1 MSVKLALNILLGV
14 GIAATVA
21 GGALMLLRE
30 SGSPD
35 GVEIALDETAA
46 LTEAPPA
53 DPIAIY
59 ITGAVKRAGVY
70 ELPPGARLNDALLA
84 AGGPTSAADLET
96 LNLARRLSDEERVRV
111 PTLSESGAAS
121 VNAAN
126 ASTPPPDSA
135 PRGRLDINTAA
146 AEDLAALPNIGP
158 SRAAAIVA
166 HREREGPFASVE
178 DLRNVSGIGER
189 ILDSIRDLVEVR

>member
-46 LTEAPPA
+46 PTEAPPA
-53 DPIAIY
+53 ESIAIY

-84 AGGPTSAADLET
+84 AGGPTSVADLET

-111 PTLSESGAAS
+111 PTLSESGAAGA
-121 VNAAN
+121 NAAN
-126 ASTPPPDSA
+126 VPAPPPDSA
-135 PRGRLDINTAA
+135 PRGRLDINTAP

-166 HREREGPFASVE
+166 HREREGAFASVE